1 MARPQ
6 AFGHDGRGPWHDGAV
21 LTRTCRRG
29 SSVSR
34 RRVPRFPADHSTGL
48 AGPAFWSCWRGGRP
62 NTYGSLSLFA
72 SVLRFLESPPT
83 LLRCSRTG
91 ASSAITS
98 GASSASRRGGSGLPQ
113 GSHNGPQTP
122 PRNRRATPL
131 PFPMSRAGRRGRAA
145 GRADGAA
152 PPSCAGVAPPRV
164 SKTTREHHG

>member
-1 MARPQ
+1 VKFSSRDWTPSVTAWRARWVGE
-6 AFGHDGRGPWHDGAV
+6 AILGPMPRRREVRVHGLRVTVVQQRRRGAV
-21 LTRTCRRG
+21 SEPIQRPDGQRQPQRVRRCR
-29 SSVSR
+29 
-34 RRVPRFPADHSTGL
+34 
-48 AGPAFWSCWRGGRP
+48 
-62 NTYGSLSLFA
+62 
-72 SVLRFLESPPT
+72 
-83 LLRCSRTG
+83 RTG

-145 GRADGAA
+145 GRADWAA